1 MRYQN
6 EQIPGI
12 EDYVSALKG
21 PLAQR
26 GLALFLEPGRSIVAN
41 AGVLLMQVDALKVTE
56 TRHFALVDAA
66 MNDMLRPALY
76 QAWMDILPLTQHS
89 HVSSASWD
97 VVGPVCETGDFL
109 AKGRDLS
116 LIDGDYLALMGAGAY
131 GFTMASNY
139 NSRPRPAEILV
150 DQAECHVVRER
161 ETIEQLYQ
169 LEKLL

>member
-1 MRYQN
+1 
-6 EQIPGI
+6 
-12 EDYVSALKG
+12 
-21 PLAQR
+21 
-26 GLALFLEPGRSIVAN
+26 
-41 AGVLLMQVDALKVTE
+41 
-56 TRHFALVDAA
+56 

-76 QAWMDILPLTQHS
+76 QAWMDIQPLTRHS
-89 HVSSASWD
+89 HISSASWD
-97 VVGPVCETGDFL
+97 IVGPVCETGDFL

-116 LIDGDYLALMGAGAY
+116 LLDGDYLALMGAGAY

-150 DQAECHVVRER
+150 DQADCHVVRER